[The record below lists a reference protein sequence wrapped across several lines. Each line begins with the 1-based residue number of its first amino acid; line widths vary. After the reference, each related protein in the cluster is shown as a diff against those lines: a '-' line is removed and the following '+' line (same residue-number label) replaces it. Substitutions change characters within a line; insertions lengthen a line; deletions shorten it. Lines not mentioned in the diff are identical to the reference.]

1 MNGLTEFLKGMFDG
15 LHVWIITL
23 FNMEPSGV
31 SYVLT
36 IAIFTLIIKL
46 LLLPLNIKS
55 SRSSARLQEIQPQL
69 NAIQQKYKNDPK
81 KMQEEYNKC
90 LKENNASMFGG
101 CLPSLLPLPIL
112 FALYAVFNSISPD
125 SMQNASFLWIPNVFG
140 KDPYFILPV
149 LAFLSTY
156 IPNLLLT
163 KATPKN
169 ENGPN
174 MGNMSITMAIMM
186 GVMAI
191 NFRAILVIYWVISG
205 VIQLIQTYFV
215 NYLPAKK
222 KQKEKEEQEKY
233 KVIENAKKAT
243 PKTRKR

>member
-1 MNGLTEFLKGMFDG
+1 MYLGRILLY
-15 LHVWIITL
+15 IT
-23 FNMEPSGV
+23 S
-31 SYVLT
+31 T
-36 IAIFTLIIKL
+36 
-46 LLLPLNIKS
+46 
-55 SRSSARLQEIQPQL
+55 
-69 NAIQQKYKNDPK
+69 
-81 KMQEEYNKC
+81 
-90 LKENNASMFGG
+90 
-101 CLPSLLPLPIL
+101 SL
-112 FALYAVFNSISPD
+112 
-125 SMQNASFLWIPNVFG
+125 
-140 KDPYFILPV
+140 
-149 LAFLSTY
+149 LSTY
-156 IPNLLLT
+156 IPSLLLT